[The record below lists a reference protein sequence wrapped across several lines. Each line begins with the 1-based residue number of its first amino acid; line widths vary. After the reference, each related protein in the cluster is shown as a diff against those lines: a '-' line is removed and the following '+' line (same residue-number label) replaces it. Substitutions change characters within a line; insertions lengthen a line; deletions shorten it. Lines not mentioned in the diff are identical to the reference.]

1 MILLWFEIA
10 SGLKINMGKSEL
22 VPVGVVP
29 DIDLLVGILGCKQ
42 GSFPLKYLGLPLGA
56 NLKFKDRS
64 IRNPIIEKV
73 ERKLVGWK
81 QLYISLRQVK
91 LL

>member
-1 MILLWFEIA
+1 MIMCDADLDQIVFLHFI
-10 SGLKINMGKSEL
+10 
-22 VPVGVVP
+22 
-29 DIDLLVGILGCKQ
+29 LLVGILGCKQ

-64 IRNPIIEKV
+64 IWNPIIEKV